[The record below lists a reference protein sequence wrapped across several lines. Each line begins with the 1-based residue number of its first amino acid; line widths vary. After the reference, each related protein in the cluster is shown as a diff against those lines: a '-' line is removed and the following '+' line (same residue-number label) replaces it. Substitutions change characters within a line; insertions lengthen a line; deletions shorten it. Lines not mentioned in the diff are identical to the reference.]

1 MFGRDSIAQAFG
13 LFVELNLFTPGTVYV
28 VVAVALLGCL
38 IGLVPGIRMYR
49 YSLADGMTV
58 RV

>member
-28 VVAVALLGCL
+28 NIAVGL
-38 IGLVPGIRMYR
+38 IGPAAGVRMYR
-49 YSLADGMTV
+49 YSLTEA
-58 RV
+58 